1 MKLSDIVG
9 NSGLS
14 AYAEIAMILFM
25 LAFVAIVIRLF
36 WPSRR
41 KQLEEQRYLPLA
53 DDQPMNPRGGEIR

>member
-9 NSGLS
+9 SSGLS

-25 LAFVAIVIRLF
+25 LAFLAIVVRLF

-41 KQLEEQRYLPLA
+41 KQLEEQRHLPLA
-53 DDQPMNPRGGEIR
+53 DDRPMNPREGAHR